1 MAAGTVGHR
10 LCAICTVGLSVLLYG
25 CQDLQDAVA
34 LRQAAVDRVGWTDVS
49 VGVVVGES
57 TVEVTLAEPGSDA
70 APADE
75 ATAREVARLAQEH
88 LDRARRADT
97 VEVSFVVREESR
109 AGSFRSTV
117 HRSYR
122 VPVDSVRRE

>member
-1 MAAGTVGHR
+1 MEAGIARHR
-10 LCAICTVGLSVLLYG
+10 LTAICAVGLSVLLAG

-34 LRQAAVDRVGWTDVS
+34 LRQAVIDRLGWTDVR

-57 TVEVTLAEPGSDA
+57 TVEVTLSEPEDDA
-70 APADE
+70 ASADG
-75 ATAREVARLAQEH
+75 ASAREVARLARRH

-109 AGSFRSTV
+109 AGAFRSTV

-122 VPVDSVRRE
+122 LPVDSLRRD